1 MKARFRESL
10 ARGVALFN
18 RQEFYAA
25 HTAWESGW
33 SEEIA
38 DERVLLQGLIQV
50 AAGFY
55 KLQIGE
61 PRGAVALLEQ
71 AQKKLRGFRVNALGM
86 DLAALLPEVEAWRA
100 VAQRLVD
107 EDRATFEPA
116 RFPKLTYT
124 RPVMH

>member
-1 MKARFRESL
+1 MKARFRETL

-25 HTAWESGW
+25 YTAWESGW
-33 SEEIA
+33 A
-38 DERVLLQGLIQV
+38 DVAEERVLLQGLIQV

-55 KLQIGE
+55 KLQVGE
-61 PRGAVALLEQ
+61 PRGAMALLEQ
-71 AQKKLRGFRVNALGM
+71 GARKLRGHVVNALGM

-100 VAQRLVD
+100 EAQRLMN
-107 EDRATFEPA
+107 EERASFDPG

-124 RPVMH
+124 SPVTH